1 MLEILLGCKDY
12 CTTVDI
18 WSLGCLFAE
27 MVTRQALFPGDSE
40 IDQLFWIFQTL
51 ESPDEVV
58 WPGVT
63 SMLDYKPSF
72 PKWARQDFSNV
83 VPDEDGQSLLPQML
97 HYDPNKRISA
107 EAALAHPSFQDET
120 KPVPHHQL

>member
-1 MLEILLGCKDY
+1 MRWFGQELLLC
-12 CTTVDI
+12 
-18 WSLGCLFAE
+18 
-27 MVTRQALFPGDSE
+27 
-40 IDQLFWIFQTL
+40 WII
-51 ESPDEVV
+51 
-58 WPGVT
+58 
-63 SMLDYKPSF
+63 YKPSF